1 VHGFILIIQKKM
13 EKQGISKNHPNSAPA
28 VVVQKLVKR
37 YGTLSAIDGI
47 DFEVASGSCFG
58 SLGPNGAGKT
68 TLIRILTG
76 LVKQTSGKA
85 IVAGWD
91 VSKKPDAV
99 RSAIGVVSQ
108 AMTTDL
114 DLSGREN
121 LDIYARYYSVP
132 SKERRERI
140 DYLLDRVELTDRA
153 KDLVAT
159 YSGGM
164 RRRLEIARGLIHK
177 PKILFLD
184 EPTIGLDPQSRR
196 TVWDLLKQFLQEEHL
211 TIFLTTHYMDEAD
224 FLCDRIAIIDRGK
237 IKIMDSP
244 EVLKESIPGDDI
256 VEIVTVAVQVGE
268 PSSPLDKV
276 VSELSAFDFV
286 EQVIQKEEG
295 VKTESHHLQVYVSNA
310 ADAIPVLMSSLQK
323 QSLKVQSIGLK
334 QPSLE
339 DVFIHYTGRSIRA
352 EEGHK
357 VNFFIGA
364 GVPRRMG
371 G

>member
-1 VHGFILIIQKKM
+1 M
-13 EKQGISKNHPNSAPA
+13 ERQRISKNHRKSMSA
-28 VVVQKLVKR
+28 VVVQDLVKR

-47 DFEVASGSCFG
+47 DFEVASGTCFG

-76 LVKQTSGKA
+76 LVKPTSGKA

-99 RSAIGVVSQ
+99 RGAIGVVSQ

-140 DYLLDRVELTDRA
+140 AYLLDRVELSDRA

-196 TVWDLLKQFLQEEHL
+196 TVWDLLHQFLQDEHL

-244 EVLKESIPGDDI
+244 ALLKESIPGDDI
-256 VEIVTVAVQVGE
+256 VEIVTVARQDGMVN
-268 PSSPLDKV
+268 PPLAEV
-276 VSELSAFDFV
+276 VAELSAHNFV
-286 EQVIQKEEG
+286 EQIIQKEEG
-295 VKTESHHLQVYVSNA
+295 PYTEGDATESHHLQVYVSNA
-310 ADAIPVLMSSLQK
+310 AEAIPVLMSSLQK

-334 QPSLE
+334 QCSLE

>member
-1 VHGFILIIQKKM
+1 MV
-13 EKQGISKNHPNSAPA
+13 KQSSTKHPPKPASA
-28 VVVQKLVKR
+28 VIVQDLVKS
-37 YGTLSAIDGI
+37 YGAVSAIDKI
-47 DFEVASGSCFG
+47 SFEVASGTCFG

-76 LVKQTSGKA
+76 LVKPSSGKA
-85 IVAGWD
+85 IVSGFD
-91 VSKKPDAV
+91 VLKKPDAV
-99 RSAIGVVSQ
+99 RGTIGVVSQ
-108 AMTTDL
+108 AMTTDR
-114 DLSGREN
+114 DLTGREN

-132 SKERRERI
+132 SKERKERI
-140 DYLLDRVELTDRA
+140 AYLLDRVELSGRA

-164 RRRLEIARGLIHK
+164 RRRLEIARGLIHR

-196 TVWDLLKQFLQEEHL
+196 AVWDLLRQFRQEEQL

-224 FLCDRIAIIDRGK
+224 FLCDRIAIIDQGK

-244 EVLKESIPGDDI
+244 EVLKESIPGEDI
-256 VEIVTVAVQVGE
+256 VEIVTLPNPEKSDAKIAT
-268 PSSPLDKV
+268 PLDEV
-276 VSELSAFDFV
+276 IATLSAFDFV
-286 EQVIQKEEG
+286 EQVIQKEESSNQ
-295 VKTESHHLQVYVSNA
+295 TESYHLQVYVSNA
-310 ADAIPVLMSSLQK
+310 GAAIPLLMSALQA
-323 QSLKVQSIGLK
+323 QSLKIQSIGLK

-352 EEGHK
+352 EEGQK

-371 G
+371 A

>member
-1 VHGFILIIQKKM
+1 MAPLKTA
-13 EKQGISKNHPNSAPA
+13 SA
-28 VVVQKLVKR
+28 VLVQDLVKS

-47 DFEVASGSCFG
+47 SFEVASGTCFG

-76 LVKQTSGKA
+76 LVKPTSGKA
-85 IVAGWD
+85 IVAGWN
-91 VSKKPDAV
+91 VAKKPDAV
-99 RSAIGVVSQ
+99 RGAIGVVSQ

-132 SKERRERI
+132 SKERRQRI
-140 DYLLDRVELTDRA
+140 DYLLGRVELTERA

-196 TVWDLLKQFLQEEHL
+196 AVWDLLHQFRQDERL

-224 FLCDRIAIIDRGK
+224 FLCDRIAIIDQGK

-256 VEIVTVAVQVGE
+256 VEIVTMATPDGNGTI
-268 PSSPLDKV
+268 PLDELV
-276 VSELSAFDFV
+276 TELSTFDFV
-286 EQVIQKEEG
+286 EQVIQQEEED
-295 VKTESHHLQVYVSNA
+295 KTESHHLQVYVSNA
-310 ADAIPVLMSSLQK
+310 EAAVPVLMSSLQK
-323 QSLKVQSIGLK
+323 KSLKIQSIGLK
-334 QPSLE
+334 QASLE
-339 DVFIHYTGRSIRA
+339 DVFIHYTGRSIRE

>member
-1 VHGFILIIQKKM
+1 MQKQSVLKDLH
-13 EKQGISKNHPNSAPA
+13 KRASA
-28 VVVQKLVKR
+28 VVVQDLCKS
-37 YGTLSAIDGI
+37 YGHLSAIDGI
-47 DFEVASGSCFG
+47 SFEVAPGTCFG

-76 LVKQTSGKA
+76 LVKPTKGKA

-91 VSKKPDAV
+91 VSKQPDAV
-99 RSAIGVVSQ
+99 RRAIGVVSQ

-114 DLSGREN
+114 DLTGREN

-132 SKERRERI
+132 SKARRKRI
-140 DYLLDRVELTDRA
+140 DYLLDRVELSERA
-153 KDLVAT
+153 GDLVAS

-164 RRRLEIARGLIHK
+164 RRRLEIARGLIHR

-196 TVWDLLKQFLQEEHL
+196 TVWDLLHQFRQDEHL

-224 FLCDRIAIIDRGK
+224 FLCERIAIIDRGK

-256 VEIVTVAVQVGE
+256 VEIVTVAMRNGKAR
-268 PSSPLDKV
+268 SSLDEA
-276 VSELSAFDFV
+276 VSELSAHDFV

-295 VKTESHHLQVYVSNA
+295 IETESHHLQVYVSNA
-310 ADAIPVLMSSLQK
+310 EEAIPVLMSSLQK

-334 QPSLE
+334 QCSLE